1 MGKKSAS
8 EQLPEIPTSSATAGK
23 RRKKPGCLATIGII
37 LIVLIGIAG
46 VGTSINNHNKQVE
59 YENQTFTW
67 PTSGLATLLPEP
79 ATNKGQIISNSD
91 EHLDIQVHDCDEENY
106 SAYLKQCQDT
116 GFTVE
121 ASSSSN
127 SYDAY
132 DEEGNKL
139 CLSLYKSTGE
149 MNIMLNKAEEFDSF
163 AWPTTGLAASLP
175 APVSTVGKVVTDSSN
190 AWKATIG
197 KTDKAAYKAYVEK
210 VFAAGF
216 DQNYDKGDKSFTADN
231 AAGLHVEVHYTGANT
246 MSVGIKVAESEGQPD
261 KGASTTPATVD
272 AANSTQDAS
281 STAAT
286 ADAANDAPDAN
297 PTTQAGADATEVKT
311 ASDGNAK
318 TRSNTSNKKDENL
331 GQSLINAGGELLN
344 GAVNAAADAFVTPE
358 FKEMLDSYETF
369 MDHYIEI
376 AKQAE
381 TSTDAQLLSE
391 YGTLLQEEAD
401 WLDKI
406 NVIDPNTLSAADS
419 AYYVAVTGRVFA
431 KVAELPQH

>member
-8 EQLPEIPTSSATAGK
+8 ERLPEIPTSSATAGK
-23 RRKKPGCLATIGII
+23 QHKKPGCLATIGII

-46 VGTSINNHNKQVE
+46 IGTSINNHNKQVE
-59 YENQTFTW
+59 YESQTFIW
-67 PTSGLATLLPEP
+67 PASGLATLLPEP
-79 ATNKGQIISNSD
+79 ATNKGQLISNSD
-91 EHLDIQVHDCDEENY
+91 ELLNIQVHGCDEESY
-106 SAYLKQCQDT
+106 SAYLKQCQDA
-116 GFTVE
+116 GFTME
-121 ASSSSN
+121 ASTSSS

-132 DEEGNKL
+132 DGEGNKL
-139 CLSLYKSTGE
+139 RLSLYESTDE
-149 MNIMLNKAEEFDSF
+149 MSIMLTKAEEFDSL
-163 AWPTTGLAASLP
+163 AWPTTGLAANLP
-175 APVSTVGKVVTDSSN
+175 APVSTVGKVVTDSSS
-190 AWKATIG
+190 AWKATMG
-197 KTDKAAYKAYVEK
+197 KTDKDAYRAYVEK

-231 AAGLHVEVHYTGANT
+231 TDGLHVEVRYTGANT

-261 KGASTTPATVD
+261 KGTSTTPATVD
-272 AANSTQDAS
+272 TASNTQDAS
-281 STAAT
+281 STAAA

-297 PTTQAGADATEVKT
+297 STTQASADAADAKT
-311 ASDGNAK
+311 AGDGNVK

-358 FKEMLDSYETF
+358 FKEMLDSYEAF
-369 MDHYIEI
+369 MNHYVEI

-431 KVAELPQH
+431 KVSELS

>member
-1 MGKKSAS
+1 MGKKNAS
-8 EQLPEIPTSSATAGK
+8 EQLPEIPTSSAGTGK

-37 LIVLIGIAG
+37 LIVLIVIAG
-46 VGTSINNHNKQVE
+46 VGTTINNHNKQVE

-91 EHLDIQVHDCDEENY
+91 ELLDIQVHGCDEASY
-106 SAYLKQCQDT
+106 SAYLKQCQDV

-121 ASSSSN
+121 ASTNSG

-139 CLSLYKSTGE
+139 LLSLYKSTNE
-149 MNIMLNKAEEFDSF
+149 MNIMLNKAEDFDNL
-163 AWPTTGLAASLP
+163 AWPTTGLASNLP
-175 APVSTVGKVVTDSSN
+175 APASTVGKVVTDSSS
-190 AWKATIG
+190 AWEATMG
-197 KTDKAAYKAYVEK
+197 QTGKAAYKAYVEE

-216 DQNYDKGDKSFTADN
+216 DQDYDKGDESFTADN
-231 AAGLHVEVHYTGANT
+231 TDGLHVEVRYTGANT
-246 MSVGIKVAESEGQPD
+246 MSVGINVADSEEQTD
-261 KGASTTPATVD
+261 KGASTTPATTGTTS
-272 AANSTQDAS
+272 STQDTGA
-281 STAAT
+281 TAAT
-286 ADAANDAPDAN
+286 AVTASDVQDSS
-297 PTTQAGADATEVKT
+297 PTTQASADTTDAKT
-311 ASDGNAK
+311 AGDGNTK
-318 TRSNTSNKKDENL
+318 TRSNTSDKKDGNL

-344 GAVNAAADAFVTPE
+344 GAVNAAADALVTPE

-369 MDHYIEI
+369 MNHYVEI

-401 WLDKI
+401 WIDKI
-406 NVIDPNTLSAADS
+406 DAIDPNTLSAADS

-431 KVAELPQH
+431 KVSELS

>member
-8 EQLPEIPTSSATAGK
+8 EQPPEIPTSSATAGK

-46 VGTSINNHNKQVE
+46 IGTSINNHNKQVE
-59 YENQTFTW
+59 YENQTFIW

-79 ATNKGQIISNSD
+79 ATNKGQLISNSD
-91 EHLDIQVHDCDEENY
+91 ELLNIQVHGCDEESY
-106 SAYLKQCQDT
+106 SAYLKQCQDA
-116 GFTVE
+116 GFTME
-121 ASSSSN
+121 ASTGPS

-139 CLSLYKSTGE
+139 RLSLYKSTDE
-149 MNIMLNKAEEFDSF
+149 MNIMLNKAEEFDSL
-163 AWPTTGLAASLP
+163 AWPTTGLAANLP
-175 APVSTVGKVVTDSSN
+175 APASTVGKVVTDSSST
-190 AWKATIG
+190 WKATMG
-197 KTDKAAYKAYVEK
+197 KTDKTAYKAYVEEA
-210 VFAAGF
+210 FAAGF
-216 DQNYDKGDKSFTADN
+216 DQNYDKGDESFTADN
-231 AAGLHVEVHYTGANT
+231 TDGLHVEVRYTGANT
-246 MSVGIKVAESEGQPD
+246 MSVGIKVAESEERPD
-261 KGASTTPATVD
+261 KGASTTPTATGTTS
-272 AANSTQDAS
+272 STQDAS
-281 STAAT
+281 STAA
-286 ADAANDAPDAN
+286 AVDAANDAPDAN
-297 PTTQAGADATEVKT
+297 PTTQASADAAEAKT

-318 TRSNTSNKKDENL
+318 TRSNTSNKKDNNL

-369 MDHYIEI
+369 MDHYVEI

-401 WLDKI
+401 WVAKI
-406 NVIDPNTLSAADS
+406 NAIDPNTLSAADS

-431 KVAELPQH
+431 KVSELS

>member
-1 MGKKSAS
+1 MGKKNIS
-8 EQLPEIPTSSATAGK
+8 EQLPDIPTSSAAAGK
-23 RRKKPGCLATIGII
+23 RHKKPGCLATIGII
-37 LIVLIGIAG
+37 FIVLIVIAG

-91 EHLDIQVHDCDEENY
+91 ELLDVEVRGCDEASY
-106 SAYLKQCQDT
+106 SAYLKQCQDA

-121 ASSSSN
+121 ASTNSSN
-127 SYDAY
+127 YDAY

-139 CLSLYKSTGE
+139 RLSLYKSAGE
-149 MNIMLNKAEEFDSF
+149 MDIMLDKAEEFDSL
-163 AWPTTGLAASLP
+163 AWPTTGLASNLP
-175 APVSTVGKVVTDSSN
+175 TPASTVGKIITDSSS
-190 AWKATIG
+190 AWKATMG
-197 KTDKAAYKAYVEK
+197 QTDKDTYGAYVEK

-216 DQNYDKGDKSFTADN
+216 DQNYNKGDESFTADN
-231 AAGLHVEVHYTGANT
+231 AAGLHVEVRYTGANT
-246 MSVGIKVAESEGQPD
+246 MSVGIEAADSKEQSD
-261 KGASTTPATVD
+261 KGTSTAPATTGT
-272 AANSTQDAS
+272 ASSTQDTS
-281 STAAT
+281 SAATTSDTANDTQGT
-286 ADAANDAPDAN
+286 ADA
-297 PTTQAGADATEVKT
+297 KT
-311 ASDGNAK
+311 AGDDSTK
-318 TRSNTSNKKDENL
+318 VRSNTSDKKDGNL

-369 MDHYIEI
+369 MDHYVEI

-401 WLDKI
+401 WIAKI
-406 NVIDPNTLSAADS
+406 EAIDPNTLSAADS
-419 AYYVAVTGRVFA
+419 AYYVAVTGRVLV
-431 KVAELPQH
+431 KVSELPQS

>member
-8 EQLPEIPTSSATAGK
+8 EQLPEIPTNSAGTGK
-23 RRKKPGCLATIGII
+23 RHKKPGCLATIGII
-37 LIVLIGIAG
+37 LIVLIVIAG

-79 ATNKGQIISNSD
+79 VTNKGQIISNSD
-91 EHLDIQVHDCDEENY
+91 ELLDIQVHGCDEASY
-106 SAYLKQCQDT
+106 SAYLKQCQDA

-121 ASSSSN
+121 ASTNSS

-139 CLSLYKSTGE
+139 RLSLYESTGE
-149 MNIMLNKAEEFDSF
+149 MNIILDKAEEFDSF
-163 AWPTTGLAASLP
+163 AWPTTGLAVNLP
-175 APVSTVGKVVTDSSN
+175 APASTVGKVVTDSSS
-190 AWKATIG
+190 AWEATIG
-197 KTDKAAYKAYVEK
+197 QTDKAAYKAYVEE

-216 DQNYDKGDKSFTADN
+216 DQNYDKGDESFTADN
-231 AAGLHVEVHYTGANT
+231 ADGLHVEVRYTGANT
-246 MSVGIKVAESEGQPD
+246 MSVGIKVAESEEQSD
-261 KGASTTPATVD
+261 KGASTTPATTGTTS
-272 AANSTQDAS
+272 STQDTS
-281 STAAT
+281 STAT
-286 ADAANDAPDAN
+286 TSDTANDAQSTD
-297 PTTQAGADATEVKT
+297 TTDTKT
-311 ASDGNAK
+311 AGDGSTK
-318 TRSNTSNKKDENL
+318 TRSNTSNKKDDNL

-369 MDHYIEI
+369 MDHYVEI

-401 WLDKI
+401 WIDKI
-406 NVIDPNTLSAADS
+406 DAIDPNTLSAADS

-431 KVAELPQH
+431 KVAELS